1 MAKEQVSKKERIH
14 RRKRIRRQAIGLVFA
29 FFVVVGIVSILT
41 LGVRYISSFFDD
53 SGDKEEFQLLIAP
66 LVALDPSPFSSID
79 KANDDTLMEAA
90 IWAALSYEDT
100 TKYNRTPEGL
110 IILPSIDVVK
120 HATRMYGPSYSV
132 NHRSIGSLD
141 MEFTYESGQ
150 DAYIVPITSLSS
162 SYTPIVEE
170 ITTSGNTKILRVA
183 YAQRSGSS
191 GDIITNPDSQ
201 VIAKYMEYVM
211 IKDANGYYIYAV
223 RYPELDETS

>member
-1 MAKEQVSKKERIH
+1 MAKEQVSKKDRINM
-14 RRKRIRRQAIGLVFA
+14 RKRIRRQLIGL
-29 FFVVVGIVSILT
+29 FFTFLVVVGIVSIVT
-41 LGVRYISSFFDD
+41 AGVRFVGSLFDD
-53 SGDKEEFQLLIAP
+53 SGDKEEFNVLIAP

-79 KANDDTLMEAA
+79 KANDNTLMEAA

-100 TKYNRTPEGL
+100 TKYARTPEGL
-110 IILPSIDVVK
+110 IILPSIDVAK
-120 HATRMYGPSYSV
+120 YATRMYGPSYMV

-162 SYTPIVEE
+162 SYTPRVEE

-191 GDIITNPDSQ
+191 ADVITNPDSQ

-223 RYPELDETS
+223 RYPELDAAS